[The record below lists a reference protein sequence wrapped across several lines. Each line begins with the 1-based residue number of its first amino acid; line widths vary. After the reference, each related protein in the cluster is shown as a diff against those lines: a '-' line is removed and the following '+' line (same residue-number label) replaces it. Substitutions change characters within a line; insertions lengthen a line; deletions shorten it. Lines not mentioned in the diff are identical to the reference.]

1 MTAIDLPPVIRISQ
15 GDGFLITLEREREM
29 TKDYAFDNA
38 LPAQLQRLRTL
49 EELFD
54 AGTFRHLETLGVNE
68 THRCLE
74 IGAGGGSVAEWLSE
88 RAGSVLATDLDTRYL
103 SERPNLEIRVH
114 DVLGNDLP
122 QREFDL
128 VHLRMVLAWVPD
140 RAEAL
145 RRIAA
150 ALKPGGVLL
159 AEEMDFGS
167 VAPAPRMEHGELL
180 MRALT
185 AHHDVL
191 TEQSGFD
198 PHYGRK
204 LTGDMEA
211 AGFARVQG
219 EGRSTMWRCGG
230 PGGRIWELTLTQL
243 REAMI
248 EAGVMRA
255 EEVDAAIAL
264 CRDGLDSLSPVL
276 FAAWGYASAGAGSAA
291 TAG

>member
-1 MTAIDLPPVIRISQ
+1 MK
-15 GDGFLITLEREREM
+15 E
-29 TKDYAFDNA
+29 YAFDNA

-54 AGTFRHLETLGVNE
+54 AGTFRHLEALGVHHG
-68 THRCLE
+68 HRCLE
-74 IGAGGGSVAEWLSE
+74 IGAGGGSVARWLSE

-103 SERPNLEIRVH
+103 DAQPNLEVRVH
-114 DVLGNDLP
+114 DLLAHELP
-122 QREFDL
+122 EHEFDL

-145 RRIAA
+145 HRINA

-159 AEEMDFGS
+159 AEELDFGS
-167 VAPAPRMEHGELL
+167 VAPDPRMPDGELL

-185 AHHDVL
+185 AHHQVL
-191 TEQSGFD
+191 IKQSGFD

-211 AGFARVQG
+211 SGFARVDG
-219 EGRSTMWRCGG
+219 EGRAAMWRCTNA
-230 PGGRIWELTLTQL
+230 GGRIWELTLSQL
-243 REAMI
+243 RDAVI
-248 EAGVMRA
+248 DAGTMSA
-255 EEVDAAIAL
+255 EGVDAAIAM
-264 CRDGLDSLSPVL
+264 CRENLSSMSPVL
-276 FAAWGYASAGAGSAA
+276 FAAWGYASAGDASAA

>member
-1 MTAIDLPPVIRISQ
+1 
-15 GDGFLITLEREREM
+15 M

-49 EELFD
+49 EEIFD
-54 AGTFRHLETLGVNE
+54 AGTFRHLEALGVDE

-74 IGAGGGSVAEWLSE
+74 IGAGGGSVATWLSE

-103 SERPNLEIRVH
+103 QQRPNLEIRVH
-114 DVLGNDLP
+114 DLLAHELP
-122 QREFDL
+122 ENAFDL
-128 VHLRMVLAWVPD
+128 AHLRMVLAWIPD

-145 RRIAA
+145 KRLNA

-159 AEEMDFGS
+159 AEELDFAS
-167 VAPAPRMEHGELL
+167 VVPDPRMPDGELL
-180 MRALT
+180 MRALA
-185 AHHDVL
+185 AHHEVL
-191 TEQSGFD
+191 VARSGFD

-219 EGRSTMWRCGG
+219 EGRATMWRCGEA
-230 PGGRIWELTLTQL
+230 GGRIWELTLSQL
-243 REAMI
+243 SDAMI
-248 EAGVMRA
+248 EAGTMSAR
-255 EEVDAAIAL
+255 EVDAAIEMCRESL
-264 CRDGLDSLSPVL
+264 CSLSPLL
-276 FAAWGYASAGAGSAA
+276 FAAWGYASAGEGSAA